1 MNKIKFVINEHIENI
16 YKIWRLALYDFIAPL
31 RDTYLGP
38 VWMILG
44 PLLQILVY
52 WIVFG
57 TGIRQGRPVNGHPF
71 LLWMLAGL
79 VPWFYISGG
88 ITGGATCIYNK
99 STLLTKMK
107 FPVSIIPTY
116 TTLTKLISN
125 LPVLL
130 ILLIL
135 YAFNGYK
142 ISIHI
147 IQIPY
152 YIFAATILII
162 ATTMVSSALVMAVR
176 DINRVIGTIIRFLFY
191 FTPIL
196 WVPKNL
202 PHAFDLFIKL
212 NPFTYIV
219 DGFRDSLLYKQW
231 FFINIKET
239 IWFWIIT
246 LVILIIGVNIHM
258 KFRDKFADM
267 L

>member
-1 MNKIKFVINEHIENI
+1 MKNLKFVIREHKENM
-16 YKIWRLALYDFIAPL
+16 YKMWRLAWYDFIAPL

-44 PLLQILVY
+44 PLLQIIVY
-52 WIVFG
+52 WVVFG
-57 TGIRQGRPVNGHPF
+57 TGIRQGRPVDGHPF

-79 VPWFYISGG
+79 IPWFYISAG
-88 ITGGATCIYNK
+88 ISGGATCIYSK

-125 LPVLL
+125 LPILL
-130 ILLIL
+130 ILLVL

-142 ISIHI
+142 VSVHI

-152 YIFAATILII
+152 YLFAATVLII
-162 ATTMVSSALVMAVR
+162 AITMLTSALVMAIR
-176 DINRVIGTIIRFLFY
+176 DINRLIGTIMRFLFY
-191 FTPIL
+191 LTPIL
-196 WVPKNL
+196 WVPRNL
-202 PHAFDLFIKL
+202 PFAFDLFIKL
-212 NPFTYIV
+212 NPITYII
-219 DGFRDSLLYKQW
+219 DGFRNSLLYKQW
-231 FFINIKET
+231 FFMNLQGT
-239 IWFWIIT
+239 VWFWTFT
-246 LVILIIGVNIHM
+246 LVIFVLGINIHM